1 MRQFLCHFKFRKRVT
16 AQRNVPTTLQ
26 NALRHTACANYFK
39 KGEKLTLDKLF
50 DICRDLELRQAK
62 LYASFALLLGDVDER
77 IARFWEKMS
86 TEEWQHYIL
95 VDFGRALCVEAFGID
110 ALVPTE
116 KSEETTSPIAPLPD
130 ISVQQITDALDAHES
145 KVKNG
150 RITLDEAFEI
160 AIAIEGSEADTI
172 YMYLL
177 SIIRK
182 AIRESNQP
190 YLMNRIVQVE
200 KDMVSHVD
208 GLVQATQKF
217 SKDTSLIRKAHRLKE
232 EHG

>member
-1 MRQFLCHFKFRKRVT
+1 M
-16 AQRNVPTTLQ
+16 TL
-26 NALRHTACANYFK
+26 
-39 KGEKLTLDKLF
+39 EDLF
-50 DICRDLELRQAK
+50 DICKDLELRQAK

-95 VDFGRALCVEAFGID
+95 VDFGRALCIEAFGID
-110 ALVPTE
+110 TPISAEDTE
-116 KSEETTSPIAPLPD
+116 KSASPIASLPD
-130 ISVQQITDALDAHES
+130 ISIQEITDALDAHEL
-145 KVKNG
+145 KVESGN
-150 RITLDEAFEI
+150 ISLDEAFAI

-182 AIRESNQP
+182 AIQKSNQP
-190 YLMNRIVQVE
+190 YLMSRIVQVE

-217 SKDTSLIRKAHRLKE
+217 AKDTSLIRKAHRLIE

>member
-1 MRQFLCHFKFRKRVT
+1 M
-16 AQRNVPTTLQ
+16 TL
-26 NALRHTACANYFK
+26 
-39 KGEKLTLDKLF
+39 GGLF
-50 DICRDLELRQAK
+50 DICQDLELRQAK

-77 IARFWEKMS
+77 IARFWERMS

-95 VDFGRALCVEAFGID
+95 VDFGRALCIDAFGID
-110 ALVPTE
+110 TPISAGGTE
-116 KSEETTSPIAPLPD
+116 KSASPIALLPD
-130 ISVQQITDALDAHES
+130 ISIQEITDALDAHEL
-145 KVKNG
+145 KVESG
-150 RITLDEAFEI
+150 RISLDEAFEI

>member
-1 MRQFLCHFKFRKRVT
+1 M
-16 AQRNVPTTLQ
+16 TL
-26 NALRHTACANYFK
+26 
-39 KGEKLTLDKLF
+39 EKLF

>member
-1 MRQFLCHFKFRKRVT
+1 M
-16 AQRNVPTTLQ
+16 TLE
-26 NALRHTACANYFK
+26 
-39 KGEKLTLDKLF
+39 GLF

-95 VDFGRALCVEAFGID
+95 VDFGRALCIEAFGID
-110 ALVPTE
+110 TPISAEDTE
-116 KSEETTSPIAPLPD
+116 KSTSPIASLPD
-130 ISVQQITDALDAHES
+130 ISIQEITDALDSHEL
-145 KVKNG
+145 KVESG
-150 RITLDEAFEI
+150 RITLDEAFAI

-182 AIRESNQP
+182 AIQKSDQP

-200 KDMVSHVD
+200 RDMVSHVD
-208 GLVQATQKF
+208 GLVRATQRF

>member
-1 MRQFLCHFKFRKRVT
+1 MC
-16 AQRNVPTTLQ
+16 Q
-26 NALRHTACANYFK
+26 NHNK
-39 KGEKLTLDKLF
+39 KGEPLTLEDLF
-50 DICRDLELRQAK
+50 DICQDLELRQAK

-77 IARFWEKMS
+77 IARFWERMS

-95 VDFGRALCVEAFGID
+95 VDFGRTLCIEAFGID
-110 ALVPTE
+110 TPISTKDTDE
-116 KSEETTSPIAPLPD
+116 SSSQIAPLPD
-130 ISVQQITDALDAHES
+130 ISIQEITDALNTHES
-145 KVKNG
+145 KVESG
-150 RITLDEAFEI
+150 RISLDEAFEM
-160 AIAIEGSEADTI
+160 AIAIEGSETDTI

-177 SIIRK
+177 SIMRK

-217 SKDTSLIRKAHRLKE
+217 GKDTSLIRKAHRLKE
-232 EHG
+232 EHS

>member
-1 MRQFLCHFKFRKRVT
+1 M
-16 AQRNVPTTLQ
+16 TL
-26 NALRHTACANYFK
+26 
-39 KGEKLTLDKLF
+39 EDLF
-50 DICRDLELRQAK
+50 DICKDLELRQAK

-77 IARFWEKMS
+77 IAKFWERMS

-95 VDFGRALCVEAFGID
+95 VDFGRTICIEAFGQDTPISTADID
-110 ALVPTE
+110 E
-116 KSEETTSPIAPLPD
+116 STSPIAALPD
-130 ISVQQITDALDAHES
+130 ISIQEITDALSSHEL
-145 KVKNG
+145 KVQSGK
-150 RITLDEAFEI
+150 ISLDEAFEI

-182 AIRESNQP
+182 AIHESNQP

-200 KDMVSHVD
+200 KDMISHVD

-217 SKDTSLIRKAHRLKE
+217 GKDTSLIRKAHRLME
-232 EHG
+232 EHV

>member
-1 MRQFLCHFKFRKRVT
+1 M
-16 AQRNVPTTLQ
+16 TL
-26 NALRHTACANYFK
+26 
-39 KGEKLTLDKLF
+39 EDLF
-50 DICRDLELRQAK
+50 DICQDLELRQAK

-95 VDFGRALCVEAFGID
+95 VDFGRALCIEAFGIET
-110 ALVPTE
+110 AIPTE
-116 KSEETTSPIAPLPD
+116 NTDEHTSPITPLPN
-130 ISVQQITDALDAHES
+130 ISIQEITDALDTHES
-145 KVKNG
+145 KVESG
-150 RITLDEAFEI
+150 RISLDEAFEI

-208 GLVQATQKF
+208 GLVKATQRF
-217 SKDTSLIRKAHRLKE
+217 SKDSALIRKAHRLKE
-232 EHG
+232 EHS